1 MWQRV
6 RHIFRTLYA
15 SMLRIKTG
23 NEVKVIVVGVDF
35 SSHRLIEQAQHSR
48 QVCVIAAIDD
58 SPWNHRNRLLGVP
71 IHYPVE
77 TAALAARHGA
87 KDVVIFASARH
98 LIDDDLRDDW
108 RRQRLRLHEA
118 DDQLDPAE
126 LIARLTG
133 A

>member
-1 MWQRV
+1 
-6 RHIFRTLYA
+6 
-15 SMLRIKTG
+15 MLRKRVG
-23 NEVKVIVVGVDF
+23 NTVKVIVVGVDF
-35 SSHRLIEQAQHSR
+35 SSHRLIEQAQHRR

-58 SPWNHRNRLLGVP
+58 SPWNHRNRMLGVP

-87 KDVVIFASARH
+87 TDAVIFTSVEH
-98 LIDDDLRDDW
+98 LIDNDLRDAL
-108 RRQRLRLHEA
+108 RRQRVRLHEV

-126 LIARLTG
+126 LIVSLIG